1 MLRAVSHDSGRSQQ
15 SVFHRRAFIIAI
27 LVTGAAACSPDR
39 GDVRIT
45 GQIEGHPIAVGSRIG
60 GRIVEL
66 AVHEGD
72 AVSKGDVIFRIDPA
86 EAEAEL
92 AATRAVLAQTE
103 AQLDKLEAGPRIEEI
118 LAAEAVVAS
127 AKAQYDEAV
136 AGARSQEI
144 GAARAVA
151 ESARAD
157 VNDAQSEFK
166 RQSELYEANVGPF
179 AAMDQARHRLESAR
193 GALESAEEQL
203 ELLLAGTRNERISM
217 AKAQYDA
224 ALAKLEELQRGTRTE
239 DLAAAQAARDQ
250 AAAQVKRAEVNLA
263 EMTVLSPVDGVV
275 ETLDLRPG
283 DIVPAGAAAR
293 IIDPNDLDLT
303 VYVSAALLGHLRI
316 GARVPFTTDSF
327 GDEEFEGAI
336 SFISTVG
343 EFTPRNLQTEED
355 RVQQV
360 FEVKIHTDSAGGRL
374 RPGMAGTVTF
384 SRE

>member
-1 MLRAVSHDSGRSQQ
+1 MHRLRRFTSALLVLG
-15 SVFHRRAFIIAI
+15 AI
-27 LVTGAAACSPDR
+27 GCSPHNNS
-39 GDVRIT
+39 VQVT

-60 GRIVEL
+60 GRIVEIV
-66 AVHEGD
+66 AYEGD
-72 AVSKGDVIFRIDPA
+72 SVKQGDVIFRIDPA
-86 EAEAEL
+86 ESEASL
-92 AATRAVLAQTE
+92 AAARALLAQAE
-103 AQLDKLEAGPRIEEI
+103 AQLDKLEAGPRVEEI

-144 GAARAVA
+144 GAARAVV

-157 VNDAQSEFK
+157 VNDAQAEFK
-166 RQSELYEANVGPF
+166 RQSDLFEANVGPF

-203 ELLLAGTRNERISM
+203 QLLLAGTRNERISM

-250 AAAQVKRAEVNLA
+250 AGAQVKRAEVNLA
-263 EMTVLSPVDGVV
+263 EMTVVSPVDGVV

-283 DIVPAGAAAR
+283 DIVPPGPAAR
-293 IIDPNDLDLT
+293 VIDPEDLELA
-303 VYVSAALLGHLRI
+303 VYVSAAQLGHMQLGKRI
-316 GARVPFTTDSF
+316 TFTTDSF
-327 GDEEFEGAI
+327 GDERFEGEI
-336 SFISTVG
+336 VFIASVG

-355 RVQQV
+355 RAQQV
-360 FEVKIHTDSAGGRL
+360 FEIKIHTDSAGGRL

-384 SRE
+384 TRE